1 VLHLVKFGKGCCQI
15 TSMTFEAIRG
25 FNFTP
30 NFLNCM
36 KLDTLVTTTDF
47 ERLHD
52 KAVLEAR
59 EVFQG
64 ILLF

>member
-1 VLHLVKFGKGCCQI
+1 VLHLVQFGKGGCQI
-15 TSMTFEAIRG
+15 TSMTFGALGG

-36 KLDTLVTTTDF
+36 KLDTLLTTTDF
-47 ERLHD
+47 ERLPD
-52 KAVLEAR
+52 KVVLEAR